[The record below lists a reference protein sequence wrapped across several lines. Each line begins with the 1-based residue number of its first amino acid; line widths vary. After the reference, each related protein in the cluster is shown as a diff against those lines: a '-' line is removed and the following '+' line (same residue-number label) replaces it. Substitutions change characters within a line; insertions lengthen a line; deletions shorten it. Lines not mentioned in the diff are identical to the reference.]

1 MVGNYYKP
9 GPATLDDVADKI
21 LSANRGGTWYV
32 AENLVEGYE
41 DVTADNELGIELPVG
56 GIELLDQPVEFVN
69 GLPDQTAEEA
79 YEEVL
84 ADVGCNIPRY
94 DSVDARLLADVR
106 NGTGRLINS
115 QKEVGGFPVIDGGEP
130 PVDSDHDGIPDDWE
144 TEHGLDPEDPDD
156 ASELA
161 DDGSGY
167 TNLEVYLNSLTSTGP
182 SPSVSITSPEPH
194 EVFTSTAERQQV
206 TITAE
211 AEGADGAAIESV
223 EYFVNEELVG
233 TAA

>member
-1 MVGNYYKP
+1 AP
-9 GPATLDDVADKI
+9 TPDTEPW
-21 LSANRGGTWYV
+21 T
-32 AENLVEGYE
+32 
-41 DVTADNELGIELPVG
+41 ELPGG
-56 GIELLDQPVEFVN
+56 GIELLAQPVESVN
-69 GLPDQTAEEA
+69 GRPDQTAEEA

-115 QKEVGGFPVIDGGEP
+115 QKEVGGFPETEGGEP

-156 ASELA
+156 GAALA

-167 TNLEVYLNSLTSTGP
+167 TNLEVYLNSITSTGP
-182 SPSVSITSPEPH
+182 SPTVQITAPAH
-194 EVFTSTAERQQV
+194 DEVFTSTADKQQISIV
-206 TITAE
+206 AE
-211 AEGADGAAIESV
+211 AEGQDGNAIQSV
-223 EYFVNEELVG
+223 DFFVNDELIG
-233 TAA
+233 TAESPPYEITWPAAT